1 MSNFTD
7 HIHELERRW
16 AQALTA
22 AKVDAVIIAA
32 GTPRPYFLDD
42 QSPPYR
48 MNPHF
53 AQWMD
58 GAECP
63 QSLLLVTASGRARLF
78 FHQVEDYWHQP
89 PVQPDLQGAIDIE
102 VHRSQDSLMVAAI
115 AAARRH
121 NRVAFV
127 GETETPADNLP
138 FDDVNPALLLN
149 AIHYGR
155 ARKTP
160 YEVECMR
167 LATTTAVRGH
177 RAAAAAFEAGA
188 SEYDIHQAYLRES
201 RQTDADLPYSNIV
214 ALNAHAGVLHYQHYD
229 REPPARRSSFLI
241 DAGARHKGYAAD
253 ITRTYASDA
262 SSEFA
267 HLIATLDAHQRALI
281 DAICVGMS
289 YVDLHE
295 AAHRRIAEALAE
307 HALVSCSPEAAFA
320 NHITDAFLPH
330 GLGHLIGLQTHDVA
344 GHMIS
349 AEGGMRPPPR
359 RYPALRL
366 TRAIEAGQVFTI
378 EPGLYFVPMLLRELR
393 KSSTSADVNWSRV
406 DAFMDFGGIR
416 IEDNVLVTEAGTE
429 NFTRDAFDAT

>member
-1 MSNFTD
+1 MSTFID
-7 HIHELERRW
+7 HIRELESRW

-32 GTPRPYFLDD
+32 GTSRPYFLDD
-42 QSPPYR
+42 QSPPFR

-53 AQWMD
+53 AQWMG

-63 QSLLLVTASGRARLF
+63 QSLLLVTASGRPRLF

-102 VHRSQDSLMVAAI
+102 VHGSQESLMAAAI

-127 GETETPADNLP
+127 GETETPGTNLP
-138 FDDVNPALLLN
+138 FDDVNPALLIN

-160 YEVECMR
+160 FEVECMR
-167 LATTTAVRGH
+167 LATATAVRGH
-177 RAAAAAFEAGA
+177 RAAATAFDAGA
-188 SEYDIHQAYLRES
+188 SEYDIHQTYLHES
-201 RQTDADLPYSNIV
+201 RQTDSDLPYSNIV
-214 ALNAHAGVLHYQHYD
+214 ALNEHAGVLHYQHYD
-229 REPPARRSSFLI
+229 RQPPVRRSSFLI

-253 ITRTYASDA
+253 ITRTYASE
-262 SSEFA
+262 SSSDFA
-267 HLIATLDAHQRALI
+267 QLIASVDAHQQALI
-281 DAICVGMS
+281 DSIAAGMS

-295 AAHRRIAEALAE
+295 AAHQRIAEVLAE
-307 HALVSCSPEAAFA
+307 HQLVTCSAEAAFSRR
-320 NHITDAFLPH
+320 ITDAFLPH

-344 GHMIS
+344 GHMTS
-349 AEGGMRPPPR
+349 AEGGMRLPPQ

-366 TRAIEAGQVFTI
+366 TRSIEAGQVFTI
-378 EPGLYFVPMLLRELR
+378 EPGLYFIPMLLRELR
-393 KSSTSADVNWSRV
+393 KSATSADVNWPRV
-406 DAFMDFGGIR
+406 DAFMEFGGIR
-416 IEDNVLVTEAGTE
+416 IEDNVLVTEHGTE
-429 NFTRDAFDAT
+429 NFTRNAFNAT